1 MLRSIT
7 GGSKKQGSVS
17 SMGSQPLVG
26 PGSSLKA
33 RGSSQ
38 YDQAGNTSGASTTNS
53 AQAGGSSEDP
63 SSGSTSDNE
72 FRAKRSRGR
81 LTEEEYEFIARD
93 IMAKPPM
100 TGYLKYHLPLR
111 YAARTEEVRWIWVD
125 QHTGQL
131 VQQDLIGGGRN
142 SDLEYD

>member
-7 GGSKKQGSVS
+7 SQAKKATTQVKKESE
-17 SMGSQPLVG
+17 
-26 PGSSLKA
+26 KA
-33 RGSSQ
+33 PAES
-38 YDQAGNTSGASTTNS
+38 STTS
-53 AQAGGSSEDP
+53 ANNKSSEDP

-125 QHTGQL
+125 QHTGHL
-131 VQQDLIGGGRN
+131 VHQDLIGGGRN

>member
-7 GGSKKQGSVS
+7 SQAKKATQKKEAEQKPPSSV
-17 SMGSQPLVG
+17 
-26 PGSSLKA
+26 
-33 RGSSQ
+33 
-38 YDQAGNTSGASTTNS
+38 DQKT
-53 AQAGGSSEDP
+53 SEDP
-63 SSGSTSDNE
+63 SSGSTSDND

-111 YAARTEEVRWIWVD
+111 YAARTEEVRWVWVD
-125 QHTGQL
+125 QHTGHL
-131 VQQDLIGGGRN
+131 VHQDLIGGGRN